1 MFHPALTPEQ
11 RPAIVLGRKT
21 LGEDK
26 DSHIV
31 LTFASGSVLFKDGAW
46 NSQTKKLRIF
56 NSQYVAENFGDSI
69 GTDQRRN
76 LCRVMLGR
84 DGVVLAK
91 AYDDTDAAITI
102 KNNEI
107 KEVQPSF

>member
-1 MFHPALTPEQ
+1 
-11 RPAIVLGRKT
+11 VLGRKT

-26 DSHIV
+26 EPHIV
-31 LTFASGSVLFKDGAW
+31 LTFAAGSVLFKDGEW
-46 NSQTKKLRIF
+46 NNQTTKLPIF
-56 NSQYVAENFGDSI
+56 DAQYVAESVYFGDSI

-91 AYDDTDAAITI
+91 AYDDADAAITA
-102 KNNEI
+102 KNNAI
-107 KEVQPSF
+107 KDVRKQLTAHVQTHQMTI